1 MSILSIFLI
10 FILIAFPNEF
20 KSLEKKL
27 METKTVKVIFE
38 QRIKYSWYPKE
49 DISRGIFYAS
59 KEGFLRIDYTM
70 PDRITIFSD
79 GKKVYIINYDEE
91 EVYVDSIK
99 RNQSPVI
106 ESLFL
111 FSKPLSE
118 VFEYIGKTVKGGH
131 KVLILK
137 PKEKDE
143 IVKEVH
149 IYLDDNGEIV
159 QLKTYDSEETET
171 TIEFI
176 EVFRNF
182 TPSQELFKIRIPEG
196 FKVESYG

>member
-1 MSILSIFLI
+1 MSILSFFLI
-10 FILIAFPNEF
+10 FIQFVFPNEF
-20 KSLEKKL
+20 KNLEKKL

-49 DISRGIFYAS
+49 DVSRGIFYAS
-59 KEGFLRIDYTM
+59 KDGFLRIDYTM
-70 PDRITIFSD
+70 PDKITIFSD
-79 GKKVYIINYDEE
+79 GKKVYIINYEE
-91 EVYVDSIK
+91 KEVYIDSMK

-106 ESLFL
+106 ESLFI

-118 VFEYIGKTVKGGH
+118 VFEYVGKTVKEGY

-143 IVKEVH
+143 IIKEVH
-149 IYLDDNGEIV
+149 IYIDENGEIV
-159 QLKTYDSEETET
+159 RLKTYDSEETET

-176 EVFRNF
+176 EVLRNF
-182 TPSQELFKIRIPEG
+182 TPSEELFKIRIPEG